1 MAAWTQA
8 ELAES
13 QNAANQYYTSHQAPQ
28 GWTPDDVNQQYLYWR
43 QQGYSHADSLAH
55 MNALGWTA
63 NPTPAAAGPSNDQM
77 AGFYQDNLGRPGTP
91 EEYAKWISDYGGD
104 ANRIRQGIYDSA
116 EAAAYRAKQTGG
128 GTTGGGSTGGGGG
141 AAPAGPAGPAT
152 AAPGWSAP
160 AGPPSSG
167 FGAAPPTYQSDPN
180 APTFTPLPDY
190 KAPTWTGGDFVNP
203 SEEDLKSSPGY
214 QARLDQLIKTK
225 TRQAAAQGTVLSGG
239 TLVALDRAGQDYA
252 TNEYQTF
259 RNNALDAYKQKY
271 SQFTDAAGMDL
282 NARTIN
288 ANQNQ
293 ATFANRTQTYNTGNA
308 RTLSDYLTNV
318 TAQRNAE
325 LDYWNRLNDV
335 NQTGA
340 QLAGSSYKAP

>member
-1 MAAWTQA
+1 MAAPSFDQ
-8 ELAES
+8 
-13 QNAANQYYTSHQAPQ
+13 
-28 GWTPDDVNQQYLYWR
+28 VN
-43 QQGYSHADSLAH
+43 GD
-55 MNALGWTA
+55 
-63 NPTPAAAGPSNDQM
+63 
-77 AGFYQDNLGRPGTP
+77 YQTYLGRPLTQGEYNQYWANKQDYTSNNVAGTP
-91 EEYAKWISDYGGD
+91 EAIAYNNSKGNPGPIPTAPGGAQIGAGLPWENGAPVGTVPGYHWD
-104 ANRIRQGIYDSA
+104 ARLAMWHPD
-116 EAAAYRAKQTGG
+116 AAAPAATPPPTTDP
-128 GTTGGGSTGGGGG
+128 GTSGGGSSGGGGG
-141 AAPAGPAGPAT
+141 GGSSSGGGWTAPQ
-152 AAPGWSAP
+152 
-160 AGPPSSG
+160 GPPSSG
-167 FGAAPPTYQSDPN
+167 FGAAPPTYASDPN
-180 APTFTPLPDY
+180 APQYQPLPTY
-190 KAPTWTGGDFVNP
+190 VAPTWTGGDFVNP

-252 TNEYQTF
+252 SNEYQTF

-271 SQFTDAAGMDL
+271 AQFTDAAGMDL
-282 NARTIN
+282 NARTVN

-335 NQTGA
+335 NQTGSN
-340 QLAGSSYKAP
+340 LAGSSYKAP

>member
-13 QNAANQYYTSHQAPQ
+13 QNAANQYYTSHQNP
-28 GWTPDDVNQQYLYWR
+28 GGYTPDDVNQQYQYWR
-43 QQGYSHADSLAH
+43 NQGHSHAEAMAH
-55 MNALGWTA
+55 MTTALGWAPNPAPASVTEQKPLDPSDPNFNPNVN
-63 NPTPAAAGPSNDQM
+63 NPTTWDAGANRPKEDYAGWTWDPNMYRYVQGAAPAA
-77 AGFYQDNLGRPGTP
+77 TP
-91 EEYAKWISDYGGD
+91 PPAT
-104 ANRIRQGIYDSA
+104 N
-116 EAAAYRAKQTGG
+116 TGG
-128 GTTGGGSTGGGGG
+128 GSTGGGSTGGGGG
-141 AAPAGPAGPAT
+141 GAT

-167 FGAAPPTYQSDPN
+167 FGAAPPTYQSDAN
-180 APTFTPLPDY
+180 APQFQPLPEY
-190 KAPTWTGGDFVNP
+190 RAPTWTGGDFVNP
-203 SEEDLKSSPGY
+203 SEEDLKNSPGY
-214 QARLDQLIKTK
+214 QARLDQLIKTN
-225 TRQAAAQGTVLSGG
+225 TRRAAAQGTVLNGG
-239 TLVALDRAGQDYA
+239 TLQALDRAGQDYA
-252 TNEYQTF
+252 SNEYQTF